1 MHEVYENPLTTRYA
15 SRAMQEIFSQD
26 TRTKTWRKLWVALAE
41 SEMELGLPVTQAQV
55 DELRAHIDDID
66 YEAEARKEREIRHDV
81 MAHVYAYG
89 LVCPNAK
96 GIIHLG
102 ATSCYVTDNADVL
115 IYRDAL
121 RLVRSKVV
129 EVLRRLRSFA
139 LEYKSMPTL
148 GLTHLQPAQ
157 LVTVGK
163 RACLWMQD
171 LLMDLEDID
180 HTLDTTRLLG
190 NKGTTGTQA
199 SFLDLMDGDGAK
211 VVDLEKRIAHKM
223 GMDKVFAVS
232 GQTYPRK
239 LDFRIMSALSAVAQ
253 SAYKFA
259 QDLRLL
265 QSYREIEEPFEK
277 NQVGSSAMAYKRNP
291 MRSERMCS
299 LSRHVMALNQDA
311 AMTAS
316 TQWFERTL
324 DDSAN
329 RRIAVSEAFL
339 GVDAILNIMMNVC
352 DGLVVYEKVIRARVM
367 NELPF
372 MASENIMMDAVK
384 RGGDRQQLHEKLRV
398 HSQAAARVVKEEGG
412 KNDLIDRIASD
423 PAFMVTREEIEAI
436 LDPANFTGRSE
447 EQVEEFL
454 RDVIRPVLE
463 AFDASVTWN
472 SKDRLVVVTTG
483 SSLVRVYFLDVGQ
496 GDATLIDCGE
506 TEVLIDGGTNS
517 TGKDVV
523 AAIAP
528 YIDGKLDY
536 VIATHPDADHVGGLD
551 AVLAA
556 FEVGE
561 VIDSGRTADTETY
574 KDYWAAVKA
583 EGVFLRACDEAGR
596 RLALRQP
603 FVKPPPCPS
612 SRPATTGP
620 AATIAASWPS
630 SPAATCRSSSP
641 AT

>member
-55 DELRAHIDDID
+55 NELRAHIDDID

-129 EVLRRLRSFA
+129 EVLRRLRKFA

-171 LLMDLEDID
+171 LTMDLEEID
-180 HTLDTTRLLG
+180 FALSTLRLLG
-190 NKGTTGTQA
+190 NRGATGTQV
-199 SFLDLMDGDGAK
+199 SFMELFDGDGAK
-211 VVDLEKRIAHKM
+211 VDELEARIARKM
-223 GMDKVFAVS
+223 GMEKVFEVS

-291 MRSERMCS
+291 MRSERICS

-324 DDSAN
+324 DDSAV
-329 RRIAVSEAFL
+329 RRICLPEAFMA
-339 GVDAILNIMMNVC
+339 VDAVLELYCNVT
-352 DGLVVYEKVIRARVM
+352 DGMVVYPRVIARRVDE
-367 NELPF
+367 NLPF
-372 MASENIMMDAVK
+372 MATENILMEAVK
-384 RGGDRQQLHEKLRV
+384 HGGDRQAVHERIRQ
-398 HSQAAARVVKEEGG
+398 HSQAAARRVKEDGLD
-412 KNDLIDRIASD
+412 NDLIARMADD
-423 PAFMVTREEIEAI
+423 PEIPVSREEIM
-436 LDPANFTGRSE
+436 
-447 EQVEEFL
+447 
-454 RDVIRPVLE
+454 
-463 AFDASVTWN
+463 
-472 SKDRLVVVTTG
+472 
-483 SSLVRVYFLDVGQ
+483 
-496 GDATLIDCGE
+496 ATL
-506 TEVLIDGGTNS
+506 
-517 TGKDVV
+517 
-523 AAIAP
+523 
-528 YIDGKLDY
+528 
-536 VIATHPDADHVGGLD
+536 
-551 AVLAA
+551 
-556 FEVGE
+556 
-561 VIDSGRTADTETY
+561 
-574 KDYWAAVKA
+574 KA
-583 EGVFLRACDEAGR
+583 ENFIGRCPAQVDEFVTGCIDPVIESAGDVEMEGVK
-596 RLALRQP
+596 
-603 FVKPPPCPS
+603 V
-612 SRPATTGP
+612 
-620 AATIAASWPS
+620 
-630 SPAATCRSSSP
+630 
-641 AT
+641 

>member
-1 MHEVYENPLTTRYA
+1 MHETYENPLTTRYA

-41 SEMELGLPVTQAQV
+41 SEMELGLPVTREQV
-55 DELRAHIDDID
+55 DELRAHVDDID

-129 EVLRRLRSFA
+129 EVLRRLRKFA

-171 LLMDLEDID
+171 LLMDLEDVD
-180 HTLDTTRLLG
+180 HTLDTLRLLG

-211 VVDLEKRIAHKM
+211 VVELEKRIADKM
-223 GMDKVFAVS
+223 GLNKVFAVS

-239 LDFRIMSALSAVAQ
+239 LDFRIMSTLSAIAQ

-291 MRSERMCS
+291 MRSERICS

-324 DDSAN
+324 DDSAV
-329 RRIAVSEAFL
+329 RRICLPEAFMA
-339 GVDAILNIMMNVC
+339 VDAVLELYCNVS
-352 DGLVVYEKVIRARVM
+352 DGMVVYPRVIARRVDE
-367 NELPF
+367 NLPF
-372 MASENIMMDAVK
+372 MATENILMEAVK
-384 RGGDRQQLHEKLRV
+384 HGGDRQAVHERIRQ
-398 HSQAAARVVKEEGG
+398 HSQAAARRVKEDGLD
-412 KNDLIDRIASD
+412 NDLIERMANDDQIPVSRNEIMATLKAENFIGRCPEQVDEFISEFIDPTIASAGD
-423 PAFMVTREEIEAI
+423 
-436 LDPANFTGRSE
+436 
-447 EQVEEFL
+447 VEM
-454 RDVIRPVLE
+454 
-463 AFDASVTWN
+463 
-472 SKDRLVVVTTG
+472 
-483 SSLVRVYFLDVGQ
+483 
-496 GDATLIDCGE
+496 
-506 TEVLIDGGTNS
+506 
-517 TGKDVV
+517 
-523 AAIAP
+523 
-528 YIDGKLDY
+528 
-536 VIATHPDADHVGGLD
+536 
-551 AVLAA
+551 
-556 FEVGE
+556 
-561 VIDSGRTADTETY
+561 
-574 KDYWAAVKA
+574 
-583 EGVFLRACDEAGR
+583 EGVK
-596 RLALRQP
+596 
-603 FVKPPPCPS
+603 V
-612 SRPATTGP
+612 
-620 AATIAASWPS
+620 
-630 SPAATCRSSSP
+630 
-641 AT
+641 

>member
-1 MHEVYENPLTTRYA
+1 MHETYENPLTTRYA

-41 SEMELGLPVTQAQV
+41 SEMELGLPVTREQV
-55 DELRAHIDDID
+55 NELRAHVDDID

-129 EVLRRLRSFA
+129 EVLRRLRKFA

-171 LLMDLEDID
+171 LLMDLEDVD
-180 HTLDTTRLLG
+180 HTLDTLRLLG

-211 VVDLEKRIAHKM
+211 VVELEKRIADKM
-223 GMDKVFAVS
+223 GLNKVFAVS

-239 LDFRIMSALSAVAQ
+239 LDFRIMSTLSAIAQ

-291 MRSERMCS
+291 MRSERICS

-324 DDSAN
+324 DDSAV
-329 RRIAVSEAFL
+329 RRICLPEAFMA
-339 GVDAILNIMMNVC
+339 VDAVLELYCNVS
-352 DGLVVYEKVIRARVM
+352 DGMVVYPRVIARRVDE
-367 NELPF
+367 NLPF
-372 MASENIMMDAVK
+372 MATENILMEAVK
-384 RGGDRQQLHEKLRV
+384 HGGDRQAVHERIRQ
-398 HSQAAARVVKEEGG
+398 HSQAAARRVKEDGLD
-412 KNDLIDRIASD
+412 NDLIERMANDDQIPVSRNEIMATLKAENFIGRCPEQVDEFISEFIDPTIASAGD
-423 PAFMVTREEIEAI
+423 
-436 LDPANFTGRSE
+436 
-447 EQVEEFL
+447 VEM
-454 RDVIRPVLE
+454 
-463 AFDASVTWN
+463 
-472 SKDRLVVVTTG
+472 
-483 SSLVRVYFLDVGQ
+483 
-496 GDATLIDCGE
+496 
-506 TEVLIDGGTNS
+506 
-517 TGKDVV
+517 
-523 AAIAP
+523 
-528 YIDGKLDY
+528 
-536 VIATHPDADHVGGLD
+536 
-551 AVLAA
+551 
-556 FEVGE
+556 
-561 VIDSGRTADTETY
+561 
-574 KDYWAAVKA
+574 
-583 EGVFLRACDEAGR
+583 EGVK
-596 RLALRQP
+596 
-603 FVKPPPCPS
+603 V
-612 SRPATTGP
+612 
-620 AATIAASWPS
+620 
-630 SPAATCRSSSP
+630 
-641 AT
+641 

>member
-1 MHEVYENPLTTRYA
+1 
-15 SRAMQEIFSQD
+15 
-26 TRTKTWRKLWVALAE
+26 
-41 SEMELGLPVTQAQV
+41 
-55 DELRAHIDDID
+55 ELRAHIDDID

-129 EVLRRLRSFA
+129 EVLRRLRKFA

-180 HTLDTTRLLG
+180 HTLDTMRLLG

-324 DDSAN
+324 DDSAV
-329 RRIAVSEAFL
+329 RRICLPEAF
-339 GVDAILNIMMNVC
+339 
-352 DGLVVYEKVIRARVM
+352 
-367 NELPF
+367 
-372 MASENIMMDAVK
+372 MAV
-384 RGGDRQQLHEKLRV
+384 
-398 HSQAAARVVKEEGG
+398 
-412 KNDLIDRIASD
+412 
-423 PAFMVTREEIEAI
+423 
-436 LDPANFTGRSE
+436 
-447 EQVEEFL
+447 
-454 RDVIRPVLE
+454 
-463 AFDASVTWN
+463 
-472 SKDRLVVVTTG
+472 
-483 SSLVRVYFLDVGQ
+483 
-496 GDATLIDCGE
+496 
-506 TEVLIDGGTNS
+506 
-517 TGKDVV
+517 
-523 AAIAP
+523 
-528 YIDGKLDY
+528 
-536 VIATHPDADHVGGLD
+536 D
-551 AVLAA
+551 AVL
-556 FEVGE
+556 E
-561 VIDSGRTADTETY
+561 
-574 KDYWAAVKA
+574 
-583 EGVFLRACDEAGR
+583 
-596 RLALRQP
+596 
-603 FVKPPPCPS
+603 
-612 SRPATTGP
+612 
-620 AATIAASWPS
+620 
-630 SPAATCRSSSP
+630 
-641 AT
+641 

>member
-26 TRTKTWRKLWVALAE
+26 TRTRTWRKLWVALAE
-41 SEMELGLPVTQAQV
+41 SEMELGLPVNQAQV

-66 YEAEARKEREIRHDV
+66 YEAVARKEREIRHDV

-89 LVCPNAK
+89 LVCPGAK

-121 RLVRSKVV
+121 RLVRAKVL
-129 EVLRRLRSFA
+129 EALRRLRAFA
-139 LEYKSMPTL
+139 LEYKALPTL

-180 HTLDTTRLLG
+180 HTLDTLRLLG

-199 SFLDLMDGDGAK
+199 SFLELMEGDGGK
-211 VVDLEKRIAHKM
+211 VVELEKRIAHKM

-277 NQVGSSAMAYKRNP
+277 SQVGSSAMAYKRNP
-291 MRSERMCS
+291 MRSERICS
-299 LSRHVMALNQDA
+299 LSRHVMALAQDA

-324 DDSAN
+324 DDSAV
-329 RRIAVSEAFL
+329 RRICLPEAFMA
-339 GVDAILNIMMNVC
+339 VDAVLELYCNVT
-352 DGLVVYEKVIRARVM
+352 DGMVVYPRVIARRVDE
-367 NELPF
+367 NLPF
-372 MASENIMMDAVK
+372 MATENVLMEAVK
-384 RGGDRQQLHEKLRV
+384 HGGDRQAVHERIRQ
-398 HSQAAARVVKEEGG
+398 HSHAAARRVKEDGLD
-412 KNDLIDRIASD
+412 NDLVERMAAD
-423 PAFMVTREEIEAI
+423 PEIPVSREEIVSTLKAE
-436 LDPANFTGRSE
+436 NFIGRCP
-447 EQVEEFL
+447 EQVDEFISGCV
-454 RDVIRPVLE
+454 DPVL
-463 AFDASVTWN
+463 A
-472 SKDRLVVVTTG
+472 G
-483 SSLVRVYFLDVGQ
+483 
-496 GDATLIDCGE
+496 GE
-506 TEVLIDGGTNS
+506 G
-517 TGKDVV
+517 
-523 AAIAP
+523 AAM
-528 YIDGKLDY
+528 
-536 VIATHPDADHVGGLD
+536 
-551 AVLAA
+551 
-556 FEVGE
+556 
-561 VIDSGRTADTETY
+561 
-574 KDYWAAVKA
+574 
-583 EGVFLRACDEAGR
+583 EGVK
-596 RLALRQP
+596 
-603 FVKPPPCPS
+603 V
-612 SRPATTGP
+612 
-620 AATIAASWPS
+620 
-630 SPAATCRSSSP
+630 
-641 AT
+641 